1 MVHTVDQIKLKKKV
15 TKLKRS
21 WHWDSKS
28 SLKNNLIL
36 QKSGSEKME
45 NKRENRRRMVV
56 IDGNSASR
64 RKEGELTK

>member
-36 QKSGSEKME
+36 QNSGSEKME
-45 NKRENRRRMVV
+45 NKRERRRMVV

>member
-45 NKRENRRRMVV
+45 NKRERRRMVV